1 MKQLLP
7 FKVGYES
14 YALELNEIQ
23 EIVEQ
28 PRINPFPGAPEIVAG
43 AIAFHGRI
51 VPVISMPKLLNFPTG
66 KIGTRLIVLVNER
79 GPIALGVDQVG
90 SIISLDSS
98 AFNPIQS
105 FTERK
110 YISDVVNW
118 RGTMLGLLQLDQVQT
133 DIDLFCDSTGG

>member
-28 PRINPFPGAPEIVAG
+28 HRIDPFPGAPDIVAG

-51 VPVISMPKLLNFPTG
+51 VPVISMPKLLNFPMGT
-66 KIGTRLIVLVNER
+66 IGSRLIVLVDER

-90 SIISLDSS
+90 SIINLEPS
-98 AFNPIQS
+98 AFNPVQS
-105 FTERK
+105 YSERK

-118 RGTMLGLLQLDQVQT
+118 RGAMLGLLQLDQIQT
-133 DIDLFCDSTGG
+133 DIDLLCDSTGG

>member
-28 PRINPFPGAPEIVAG
+28 QRIDPFPGAPDIVAG

-66 KIGTRLIVLVNER
+66 TIGSRLIVLVDDR

-90 SIISLDSS
+90 SIINLQPS
-98 AFNPIQS
+98 AFNPVQNYS
-105 FTERK
+105 ERK
-110 YISDVVNW
+110 YISAVVNW
-118 RGTMLGLLQLDQVQT
+118 RGAMLGLLQLDQIET
-133 DIDLFCDSTGG
+133 DIDLFCNSTGG